1 MPDIAPGDIAAVIVL
16 YRPDTSALDN
26 VRAVAEQVDHVFVV
40 DNTETPDP
48 AFVKT
53 LVSLPNVTYVPL
65 GDNMGIAA
73 ALNRGME
80 RMRNAGYSWAI
91 TMDQDSR
98 PRAGMVATL
107 ARCADVATESPIG
120 LITPIHIQSTKPG
133 RKPFVG
139 YRAAVTA
146 MTSGNLLSVKH
157 WALVGGFDE
166 GLFIDQVDNDLCLRM
181 HRAGVAVLRCGEAL
195 IDHTLGDMTKHTG
208 LVTNYASN
216 HSPIRRYYIARNRF
230 VLLRRFP
237 DFPEF
242 RRREKRAM
250 LRELGKIVLYEDRK
264 YEKLLMSWRGYLDYR
279 CGTSGPY
286 PG

>member
-1 MPDIAPGDIAAVIVL
+1 MPDITPRDIAAVTVL
-16 YRPDTSALDN
+16 YRPDTEVLDN
-26 VRAVAEQVDHVFVV
+26 VRAVADQVDHVFVV

-48 AFVKT
+48 AFVEA
-53 LVSLPNVTYVPL
+53 LVSLPKVTYVPL

-80 RMRNAGYSWAI
+80 HIRDAGYPWAI

-98 PRAGMVATL
+98 PREGMVATL
-107 ARCADVATESPIG
+107 AHCADVAAESPIG
-120 LITPIHIQSTKPG
+120 LITPIHVQPTKPG
-133 RKPFVG
+133 RKPFIG

-146 MTSGNLLSVKH
+146 MTSGNLLSVEQ
-157 WALVGGFDE
+157 WGLVGGFDE

-181 HRAGVAVLRCGEAL
+181 HRAGAAVLRCGEAL
-195 IDHTLGDMTKHTG
+195 IDHNLGDMVKHAG
-208 LVTNYASN
+208 IVTVYASN

-230 VLLRRFP
+230 VMLRRFP
-237 DFPEF
+237 DFPAF
-242 RRREKRAM
+242 RTREKRKM

-279 CGTSGPY
+279 RGTFGPY
-286 PG
+286 AG